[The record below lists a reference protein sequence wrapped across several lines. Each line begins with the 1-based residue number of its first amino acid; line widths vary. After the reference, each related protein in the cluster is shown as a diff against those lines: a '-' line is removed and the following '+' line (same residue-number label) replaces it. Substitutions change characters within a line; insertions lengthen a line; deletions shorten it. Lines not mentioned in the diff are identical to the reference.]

1 MSSSY
6 ADCAGPP
13 FGLATANDFFFSF
26 LVSLLFT
33 HLITMIQSDIIV
45 RKATLDD
52 IKYAKE
58 ASTVVNQAYRS
69 KGMY

>member
-1 MSSSY
+1 M
-6 ADCAGPP
+6 
-13 FGLATANDFFFSF
+13 
-26 LVSLLFT
+26 V
-33 HLITMIQSDIIV
+33 QSDIIV